1 MAAFSAKRRS
11 RYAHSKN
18 FYRDL
23 DNFSTTVAH
32 KTKPRRKILFSGEY
46 FDVERLIAT
55 RETKDEV
62 SVLFFSWSHAYWR
75 WWRFFKSFGLSR
87 FEFVPNKRTIVTIWC
102 IGGDFLLTSVRGNW
116 KAISQANASSESR
129 KNYAICVVWNSKCS
143 VFAELFS
150 TLYETSFVLFNYE
163 REYPRK
169 STNVALKC

>member
-1 MAAFSAKRRS
+1 MEEKEFHIPLIAMAAFSAKRRS

-23 DNFSTTVAH
+23 DNFSTAVAH

-87 FEFVPNKRTIVTIWC
+87 FEFVPNKRTILSSLKDRDYLVHWRRFSPYKCTWELESNITSEC
-102 IGGDFLLTSVRGNW
+102 IKWVQKKLCNL
-116 KAISQANASSESR
+116 
-129 KNYAICVVWNSKCS
+129 CS
-143 VFAELFS
+143 M
-150 TLYETSFVLFNYE
+150 
-163 REYPRK
+163 K
-169 STNVALKC
+169 QQM